1 MDEIS
6 WILAGK
12 AFANFQQND
21 AVSLKKSVALAGAMR
36 PVLPMR
42 YTYPDKVLIS
52 NRTRCSGTQRW

>member
-42 YTYPDKVLIS
+42 YTYPDKVPCPFIS
-52 NRTRCSGTQRW
+52 N